1 MNQFFPKFATF
12 DPAKFVSGEVSGT
25 PGYSVRFHLTRSTEY
40 GDRFKLYRVFTPDL
54 KDTSPEARYGI
65 TMAPVGDG
73 RFEVTNMTPKG
84 LADQVGIE
92 IGDYLTEFDEERV
105 GQPPKEWIYPVGLAL
120 IGIVLG
126 LQMIRRRRGQPV
138 PAAAGGSE

>member
-1 MNQFFPKFATF
+1 
-12 DPAKFVSGEVSGT
+12 
-25 PGYSVRFHLTRSTEY
+25 
-40 GDRFKLYRVFTPDL
+40 VFTPNL
-54 KDTSPEARYGI
+54 IDTNPEARYGL
-65 TMAPVGDG
+65 TMAPAGEG
-73 RFEVTNMTPKG
+73 RFEVTNLMPQG
-84 LADQVGIE
+84 LAEQAGIE